1 MIKDLKHVEE
11 KSKMRKEY
19 REGSRWLE
27 TSYYGTI

>member
-1 MIKDLKHVEE
+1 MIKDSKHVEE
-11 KSKMRKEY
+11 KSKMGKEY